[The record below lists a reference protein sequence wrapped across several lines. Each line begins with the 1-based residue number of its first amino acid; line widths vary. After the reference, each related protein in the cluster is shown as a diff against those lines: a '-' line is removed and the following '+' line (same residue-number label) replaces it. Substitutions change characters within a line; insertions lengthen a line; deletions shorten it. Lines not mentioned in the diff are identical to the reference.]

1 MEASSNR
8 LSGNASNLKSPF
20 HTLILV
26 CLVAALSYFAARLG
40 GALILRPQNAWPL
53 MPLWPGCA
61 LLVSILLLAPRRIWP
76 ILIAAGLAA
85 FALYD
90 LQAGVPVRSIFQ
102 LIFADAVE
110 VILTAVLV
118 GYSFDGVPRL
128 DSMRALAKYSL
139 FAVILAPVAVS
150 FLGAFAWPGAYWVG
164 WRVSFFSEAIAFL
177 TLPPAILGWAGKR
190 PAWARESTAR
200 YFEAG
205 ALFAALVLFGWFT
218 FVAFEKNSPPAL
230 LYSLVPF
237 LLWAALR
244 FGSTG
249 LSTSMIVIA
258 LLSIWGAV
266 HGRGP
271 FTGQG
276 PLDNVFSLQ
285 LFLLCAA
292 TPFMVLA
299 VLVEAHR
306 NSEQAL
312 KKSEEKFSIAFRESP
327 SAFALTRLEDDRYIE
342 VNDAFEL
349 ITGYSRKE
357 VVGRTSNDIRLWEK
371 PSQGVDL
378 LRQLRMEG
386 RLRNVEVHFR
396 TKDGRV
402 RIGLASAEAIEIDG
416 ERCLLSVTSDITDL
430 KQAQEA
436 RFRHAAI
443 VESSDDAI
451 IMKDLAGI
459 ILSWNLGASRIFGF
473 TEAEAVGQPVM
484 IIVPPELHA
493 EEADIMRRLRSG
505 KSIEHYETIR
515 VTKGGKRIHV
525 SLTMSPVRDAA
536 GRVAGFSKIARN
548 ISDRKRAEQTLRES
562 EERFR
567 LVANK
572 APVLI
577 WMSGTDKLCTF
588 FNQCWLDFTGR
599 SMEHELG
606 EGWASGVHPEDLA
619 GCLRTYSAAFDARVD
634 FEMEYRLKR
643 FDGKYRWVV
652 DYGVPRFESDGTFCG
667 YIGSCVDITDRKLSE
682 ASLEELSGRLITA
695 QEEER
700 TRIAR
705 ELHDDFSQRLALQ
718 GIGLGQ
724 LWKKLLESQVEERAK
739 VLELLKRTQEI
750 SSDLHSLSHQLHSS
764 KLEHV
769 GLVPALIGL
778 CEEMS
783 SQYRIQIEFTDR
795 GISSEIPKDV
805 ALCLFRIAQEA
816 LGNVVKHSRAK
827 QAQAELYGAN
837 NEIRLRIVD
846 AGVGFDPALRSA
858 LAGMGLVSMRER
870 LRLVGG
876 RLSVRSEP
884 MRGTEILV
892 EVPLSVSANEA
903 KARTTAA
910 GGIEL

>member
-1 MEASSNR
+1 
-8 LSGNASNLKSPF
+8 
-20 HTLILV
+20 
-26 CLVAALSYFAARLG
+26 
-40 GALILRPQNAWPL
+40 
-53 MPLWPGCA
+53 
-61 LLVSILLLAPRRIWP
+61 
-76 ILIAAGLAA
+76 
-85 FALYD
+85 
-90 LQAGVPVRSIFQ
+90 
-102 LIFADAVE
+102 
-110 VILTAVLV
+110 
-118 GYSFDGVPRL
+118 
-128 DSMRALAKYSL
+128 
-139 FAVILAPVAVS
+139 
-150 FLGAFAWPGAYWVG
+150 
-164 WRVSFFSEAIAFL
+164 
-177 TLPPAILGWAGKR
+177 
-190 PAWARESTAR
+190 
-200 YFEAG
+200 
-205 ALFAALVLFGWFT
+205 
-218 FVAFEKNSPPAL
+218 
-230 LYSLVPF
+230 
-237 LLWAALR
+237 
-244 FGSTG
+244 
-249 LSTSMIVIA
+249 
-258 LLSIWGAV
+258 
-266 HGRGP
+266 
-271 FTGQG
+271 
-276 PLDNVFSLQ
+276 
-285 LFLLCAA
+285 
-292 TPFMVLA
+292 
-299 VLVEAHR
+299 
-306 NSEQAL
+306 
-312 KKSEEKFSIAFRESP
+312 
-327 SAFALTRLEDDRYIE
+327 
-342 VNDAFEL
+342 
-349 ITGYSRKE
+349 
-357 VVGRTSNDIRLWEK
+357 
-371 PSQGVDL
+371 
-378 LRQLRMEG
+378 
-386 RLRNVEVHFR
+386 
-396 TKDGRV
+396 
-402 RIGLASAEAIEIDG
+402 
-416 ERCLLSVTSDITDL
+416 
-430 KQAQEA
+430 
-436 RFRHAAI
+436 
-443 VESSDDAI
+443 
-451 IMKDLAGI
+451 
-459 ILSWNLGASRIFGF
+459 
-473 TEAEAVGQPVM
+473 
-484 IIVPPELHA
+484 
-493 EEADIMRRLRSG
+493 
-505 KSIEHYETIR
+505 
-515 VTKGGKRIHV
+515 
-525 SLTMSPVRDAA
+525 
-536 GRVAGFSKIARN
+536 
-548 ISDRKRAEQTLRES
+548 
-562 EERFR
+562 
-567 LVANK
+567 
-572 APVLI
+572 
-577 WMSGTDKLCTF
+577 MSGTDKLCTF

-682 ASLEELSGRLITA
+682 ESLEELSGRLITA

-795 GISSEIPKDV
+795 GIPSEIPKDV